1 MYTYDGLLL
10 ASPLL
15 TIKWNVKVVGYGT
28 IGAMN
33 IGSAVL

>member
-1 MYTYDGLLL
+1 MYTYDGLLF

-15 TIKWNVKVVGYGT
+15 TISWNVKVVGYGT

-33 IGSAVL
+33 IGLTVL